1 MKLPFIPIAV
11 AFLATLILLMQAC
24 ASHKE
29 APDPILVQ
37 KEIAEYRAQELDLIR
52 STVLNRERADHL
64 IELLGK
70 RDRLVSDWVKI
81 ISVYRREMAA
91 LNADYHAERE
101 SFDMLMASYNRQRR
115 AAQHEFVA
123 LGGAMKKT
131 MTAEEWKIISR
142 YQLKKFHSRK
152 LTYDQALGEV

>member
-1 MKLPFIPIAV
+1 MPFITLAV
-11 AFLATLILLMQAC
+11 AFLATLILLMPAC
-24 ASHKE
+24 ASRKE

-37 KEIAEYRAQELDLIR
+37 KEIAEYRAQEIDLIR
-52 STVLNRERADHL
+52 STVLNRERADQL

-70 RDRLVSDWVKI
+70 RDQLVSESVEI
-81 ISVYRREMAA
+81 ITAYRKEMAA

-123 LGGAMKKT
+123 LIGAMKKT
-131 MTAEEWKIISR
+131 MTADEWKIISR
-142 YQLKKFHSRK
+142 YQLKRLHPRK

>member
-1 MKLPFIPIAV
+1 MPFITIAV
-11 AFLATLILLMQAC
+11 AFLATLILLMPAC
-24 ASHKE
+24 ASRKE

-52 STVLNRERADHL
+52 STVLNRERADRL

-70 RDRLVSDWVKI
+70 RDQLVSNFVKI
-81 ISVYRREMAA
+81 IAEYRKEMAA

-101 SFDMLMASYNRQRR
+101 SFDMLMASYNRQRS

-123 LGGAMKKT
+123 LIGAMKKT
-131 MTAEEWKIISR
+131 ATADEWKIISR
-142 YQLKKFHSRK
+142 YQTKKIHPRK
-152 LTYDQALGEV
+152 LIYGQALGEV

>member
-1 MKLPFIPIAV
+1 MKMPFIRLAV
-11 AFLATLILLMQAC
+11 FFLATFILLMPAC
-24 ASHKE
+24 ASRKE

-37 KEIAEYRAQELDLIR
+37 NEIAEYLARELDLIR

-70 RDRLVSDWVKI
+70 RDQLVSDFVKI
-81 ISVYRREMAA
+81 ITAYRKDMAT

-123 LGGAMKKT
+123 LIGAMKKT
-131 MTAEEWKIISR
+131 MTADEWKIISR
-142 YQLKKFHSRK
+142 YQLKRIHPRK
-152 LTYDQALGEV
+152 IIYGQALGEV